1 MDDKTNIIL
10 EEIYKTNPFNK
21 RYRSNFKAFKNK
33 KHGVYGEMTFESVES
48 VVNYF
53 PKYFTKDT
61 VFYDLGS
68 GLGKMVMHIGMKYKV
83 KKSIGIELC
92 KKRHEGAVELQDLF
106 CENNPNIEFYNT
118 SFLEWDLSDAN
129 VIYIDN
135 MMYDEDMG
143 NKIIS
148 KIPKG
153 CLVTYSKAKSPFPR
167 EKKIKIGQRSYGYS
181 ALYYFIK

>member
-10 EEIYKTNPFNK
+10 EEIYKTNPFNE

-48 VVNYF
+48 VIHHF
-53 PKYFTKDT
+53 PSYFTKDT

-68 GLGKMVMHIGMKYKV
+68 GLGKMVMHIGMKCKV

-92 KKRHEGAVELQDLF
+92 KKRYEGAIELQDLF
-106 CENNPNIEFYNT
+106 CENYPNIIFYNT
-118 SFLEWDLSDAN
+118 SFLEWDISDAN

-135 MMYDEDMG
+135 MMYGEDVSD
-143 NKIIS
+143 KIFP

-153 CLVTYSKAKSPFPR
+153 CLVTYSKAKSSFSR
-167 EKKIKIGQRSYGYS
+167 ENKIKIGKRSYGYN
-181 ALYYFIK
+181 ALYYFVK